1 MIRVEIVQFDC
12 RGETMIPRQFE
23 PEVMDT
29 REEAIDYDAMDHS
42 EVNRQFAACVLPV
55 ITARQQQ
62 QASTG
67 DSQPLQILDLGTGTA
82 LIPIEI
88 CQRVSQ
94 LQIIATD
101 LAAEMLM
108 VAQQNIQRAGLDKSI
123 LLEHADAKLL
133 PCKDQGFD
141 GVLSNSLIHHIPE
154 PQSVFTEIKRVI
166 KPGGFLFV
174 RDLLRPDSL
183 AELDRL
189 VSLYAADANPHQ
201 RQMFRDSLHAALT
214 LDEVKALLHHCHWPA
229 AAVQQT
235 SDRHWTIS
243 LNL

>member
-1 MIRVEIVQFDC
+1 MITVEIAQFDC
-12 RGETMIPRQFE
+12 RELE

-94 LQIIATD
+94 LQIIAAD

-133 PCKDQGFD
+133 PCKDQSFD
-141 GVLSNSLIHHIPE
+141 GVISNSLIHHIPE

-189 VSLYAADANPHQ
+189 
-201 RQMFRDSLHAALT
+201 DSLHAALT
-214 LDEVKALLHHCHWPA
+214 LAEVKALLHRCHWPV

-243 LNL
+243 LKL